1 MNGAEG
7 CGRASEF
14 GRQMRRLAE
23 SASAV
28 SYGEAI
34 RMSAWLA
41 SIATALLSDTRQ
53 HAVHEFVV
61 HEHARSDQLLDQ
73 WASTLDLP

>member
-1 MNGAEG
+1 
-7 CGRASEF
+7 
-14 GRQMRRLAE
+14 
-23 SASAV
+23 
-28 SYGEAI
+28 
-34 RMSAWLA
+34 MSAWLA